1 MHNAKED
8 VRAIFKRVEHRLCL
22 PQIDH
27 PIATGWTRAMLDP
40 KSSMSTRKNK
50 TSPCTTR
57 ISLAL
62 PSLHSKSPNYPDWL
76 LQKYQLAIVITELR
90 PNLTCFFFLLS
101 YSLWSFSTTSIFR
114 TFHRGGPLR
123 LSRNCFP
130 SLSNFST
137 MRAFRVPHILV
148 PVFLFQTRPAW

>member
-1 MHNAKED
+1 MHNAKEA
-8 VRAIFKRVEHRLCL
+8 VRTIFKRVEHHLCL

-27 PIATGWTRAMLDP
+27 SITTVC
-40 KSSMSTRKNK
+40 TRKCLIQNHACQHGK
-50 TSPCTTR
+50 TKHGLAPLELASPYHLSTANHPLTG
-57 ISLAL
+57 L
-62 PSLHSKSPNYPDWL
+62 SP
-76 LQKYQLAIVITELR
+76 TEVSARDCDHGAATKLD
-90 PNLTCFFFLLS
+90 LFFFLLS

-123 LSRNCFP
+123 LSRSCFP